1 MTADPH
7 YRLPPGVAFPR
18 WREGPAAEEWVVYH
32 EGTGQ
37 TLRLSA
43 AACVLLDALARG
55 PLDRGRLSEAL
66 ASAFA
71 DPPGP
76 AELESALDGLL
87 EGLVRHELIETLE
100 APAVPAVNHD
110 PPQPPGGEVPR
121 GAAAPTLQARTRP
134 RDPPTTGTQRLGELS
149 QAEVSARLRTGLA
162 LVTGPFVFRIV
173 SHLPLVAANL
183 HRLYADFP
191 LAEGT
196 FADFH
201 VRVDPVAGSR
211 RWFKPQAQFWL
222 DGLTPFKPLPRDQAY
237 AMLEWGM
244 NWCIAGHAHHYL
256 MLHAAVLERAGR
268 ALILPGDPGAG
279 KSTLTAAL
287 MLDGW
292 RLLSDE
298 ITLIDRRDGRLYG
311 LARPVSLKNASIE
324 VIRAHAP
331 AAVFGD
337 VARDT
342 HKGTVSHLKPTPD
355 SVARTGEPAQPAW
368 IVFPRWKRDTPAR
381 LTPHPKAA
389 AFLHLASHAFN
400 YSLLGATAFDLTA
413 RLMDA
418 CTCWDFEYGRL
429 PEALAVFRELAEA

>member
-1 MTADPH
+1 MTASVDTC
-7 YRLPPGVAFPR
+7 YRLPPGVRLQR
-18 WREGPAAEEWVVYH
+18 WREGQASDEWVVYH
-32 EGTGQ
+32 DGTGQ

-43 AACVLLDALARG
+43 AAMVLLDVLAAGALDRRALGQALAG
-55 PLDRGRLSEAL
+55 TFDPAPAPAEIDTAL
-66 ASAFA
+66 A
-71 DPPGP
+71 
-76 AELESALDGLL
+76 ELLDGL
-87 EGLVRHELIETLE
+87 GKHELIEAVAARDAGAADPTSLLPPDAAEGE
-100 APAVPAVNHD
+100 AYASEP
-110 PPQPPGGEVPR
+110 VPR
-121 GAAAPTLQARTRP
+121 HAWANGP
-134 RDPPTTGTQRLGELS
+134 RRLGELS
-149 QAEVSARLRTGLA
+149 PAEVRVRLRTGLA
-162 LVTGPFVFRIV
+162 LATGPFVFRIV
-173 SHLPLVAANL
+173 SRLPQVATNL

-191 LAEGT
+191 LAAGP

-201 VRVDPVAGSR
+201 VRVDPVAGPR

-222 DGLTPFKPLPRDQAY
+222 DGLTPFKPLPLDQAY

-268 ALILPGDPGAG
+268 ALILPGEPGAG

-298 ITLIDRRDGRLYG
+298 LTLIDRRDGRIHA

-342 HKGTVSHLKPTPD
+342 HKGTVSHLKPTAD
-355 SVARTGEPAQPAW
+355 SVARIHVAADPAW
-368 IVFPRWKRDTPAR
+368 IVFPRWRQGAPAR
-381 LTPHPKAA
+381 LSPHAKSA

-400 YSLLGATAFDLTA
+400 YSLLGALAFDLTA

-418 CTCWDFEYGRL
+418 CTCWDFEYGHL
-429 PEALAVFRELAEA
+429 PEALAVFRALAEG

>member
-1 MTADPH
+1 M
-7 YRLPPGVAFPR
+7 RLGDL
-18 WREGPAAEEWVVYH
+18 
-32 EGTGQ
+32 T
-37 TLRLSA
+37 
-43 AACVLLDALARG
+43 
-55 PLDRGRLSEAL
+55 
-66 ASAFA
+66 
-71 DPPGP
+71 P
-76 AELESALDGLL
+76 AE
-87 EGLVRHELIETLE
+87 
-100 APAVPAVNHD
+100 
-110 PPQPPGGEVPR
+110 
-121 GAAAPTLQARTRP
+121 AR
-134 RDPPTTGTQRLGELS
+134 S
-149 QAEVSARLRTGLA
+149 RLREGLA
-162 LVTGPFVFRIV
+162 LATGPFVFRIQ
-173 SHLPLVAANL
+173 SRLPQVAVNL
-183 HRLYADFP
+183 HRLYPDFP
-191 LAEGT
+191 LAGGP

-201 VRVDPVAGSR
+201 VRVDRVPGPR

-222 DGLTPFKPLPRDQAY
+222 EAVTPFKPLPADQAY

-298 ITLIDRRDGRLYG
+298 ITLIDRDDGRLHG

-368 IVFPRWKRDTPAR
+368 IVFPRWKRDAPAR

-400 YSLLGATAFDLTA
+400 YSLLGALGFTLTA

-418 CTCWDFEYGRL
+418 VSCWDFEYGHL
-429 PEALAVFRELAEA
+429 PEALTVFRELAGA

>member
-1 MTADPH
+1 MTADSH
-7 YRLPPGVAFPR
+7 YRLPPGVEMPR

-55 PLDRGRLSEAL
+55 PLDRGRLYEAL
-66 ASAFA
+66 ASALA
-71 DPPGP
+71 DPPGRV
-76 AELESALDGLL
+76 ELESALDGLI
-87 EGLVRHELIETLE
+87 EGLVKHELIEPLAAPGSQAEHPLPMAGDAAGGAET
-100 APAVPAVNHD
+100 APAHHTPT
-110 PPQPPGGEVPR
+110 QPN
-121 GAAAPTLQARTRP
+121 
-134 RDPPTTGTQRLGELS
+134 DTGIVGWQRLGELS
-149 QAEVSARLRTGLA
+149 PAEVGARLRKGLA
-162 LVTGPFVFRIV
+162 LATGPFVFRIV
-173 SHLPLVAANL
+173 SHLPLVATNL
-183 HRLYADFP
+183 YRLYADFP
-191 LAEGT
+191 LAEGP

-201 VRVDPVAGSR
+201 VRVDAVGGPR

-222 DGLTPFKPLPRDQAY
+222 DGHTPFKPLPFDQAY

-244 NWCIAGHAHHYL
+244 NWCIASHAHHYL
-256 MLHAAVLERAGR
+256 MLHAAVLERGGR

-298 ITLIDRRDGRLYG
+298 ITLIDRYHGRLYG
-311 LARPVSLKNASIE
+311 LARPVSLKNASID

-331 AAVFGD
+331 QAVFGD

-342 HKGTVSHLKPTPD
+342 HKGTVSHLKPSGE
-355 SVARTGEPAQPAW
+355 SVARCHEAAHHAW
-368 IVFPRWKRDTPAR
+368 IVFPRWRQDVPAR

-400 YSLLGATAFDLTA
+400 YSLLGVAAFDLTT

-418 CTCWDFEYGRL
+418 CACWDFEYGRL
-429 PEALAVFRELAEA
+429 PEALAVFRALAGA